1 MAQHVQEHHLSCLY
15 RNVGGERQ
23 EGWIAYSNASISR
36 VDSPKA
42 EEPLVK
48 LGHMLLL
55 QTLLFS
61 CILDRQV
68 CKACLALFAALQA
81 QLEICQAG
89 GSNFAFAAANI
100 GSARGHAEL
109 PHALCSGCKS
119 GHLPVSGSLEDIVAC
134 SLGTENAAAGQSVLA
149 PQQRNSLLLHVKI
162 SVPSDQML
170 KQCRARLC
178 WPGSPKQW
186 CKLRPSP
193 FPAHYQHCRTTC
205 VCIVD

>member
-1 MAQHVQEHHLSCLY
+1 MQEHHLSCLY
-15 RNVGGERQ
+15 RIIGVERQ
-23 EGWIAYSNASISR
+23 EGWIAYSHHSISR

-55 QTLLFS
+55 QTLLLS

-68 CKACLALFAALQA
+68 CKACLALVAALQA

-89 GSNFAFAAANI
+89 GSNFAFAAADI

-109 PHALCSGCKS
+109 PDTLCSGCKPD
-119 GHLPVSGSLEDIVAC
+119 HLPISGSLEDIAAC
-134 SLGTENAAAGQSVLA
+134 RLGTEHAAARQSILA
-149 PQQRNSLLLHVKI
+149 PQQGDSLLFHVRI
-162 SVPSDQML
+162 SVSSDQML
-170 KQCRARLC
+170 KQWRLCLC

-186 CKLRPSP
+186 CKLWPTP
-193 FPAHYQHCRTTC
+193 FSSQHIISIAKLLLYASL
-205 VCIVD
+205 VE